1 LLPEAGISMLLGAH
15 LVRANRM
22 AGMA

>member
-1 LLPEAGISMLLGAH
+1 LLPEAGIGMLLGAH